1 MKLSVHFLVFISFF
15 FLFFGP
21 SSTLEAE
28 SEGQVESGQ
37 SSQTLDGNKNNSQL
51 SASGPALSGG
61 RRHHHHHHHHSRHH
75 PKNKDSNDRRRDYRA
90 RRRHYRRHH
99 QNDDDYDY
107 ESYRKHHHHRYPHR
121 RDDDDDDDDD
131 NDILDDY
138 EYVQDLLQPP
148 YCYTDADCRSA
159 FERPSEAI
167 CELKPNGNPPSEEDG
182 DLPSICGC
190 AYRKRIDLNGAG
202 PGLHRC
208 ETWACTEDEDCQFSR
223 HAPWLKD
230 ELGLDSGLGCYHE
243 LGNYYAETCG
253 CSLADKAGRYGC
265 PDQSAL
271 AADKK
276 KKGGGKK
283 KMKKNGEK
291 KG

>member
-1 MKLSVHFLVFISFF
+1 MA
-15 FLFFGP
+15 P
-21 SSTLEAE
+21 
-28 SEGQVESGQ
+28 
-37 SSQTLDGNKNNSQL
+37 DR
-51 SASGPALSGG
+51 ASIAARPGPAPRTRTVS
-61 RRHHHHHHHHSRHH
+61 
-75 PKNKDSNDRRRDYRA
+75 
-90 RRRHYRRHH
+90 
-99 QNDDDYDY
+99 
-107 ESYRKHHHHRYPHR
+107 
-121 RDDDDDDDDD
+121 
-131 NDILDDY
+131 
-138 EYVQDLLQPP
+138 
-148 YCYTDADCRSA
+148 
-159 FERPSEAI
+159 
-167 CELKPNGNPPSEEDG
+167 
-182 DLPSICGC
+182 
-190 AYRKRIDLNGAG
+190 
-202 PGLHRC
+202 
-208 ETWACTEDEDCQFSR
+208 FSR